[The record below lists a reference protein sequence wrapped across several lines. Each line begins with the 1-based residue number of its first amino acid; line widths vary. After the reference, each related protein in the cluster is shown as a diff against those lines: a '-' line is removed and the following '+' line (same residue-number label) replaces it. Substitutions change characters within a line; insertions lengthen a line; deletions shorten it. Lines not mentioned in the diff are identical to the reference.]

1 MNILENNINF
11 LERFYS
17 RSENFIQYNEMG
29 MTITEKIL
37 ARASNKKSV
46 TPDDVVI
53 ANIDKVMVHDVS
65 GPGVIKVFSEW
76 EKKGINLDQIWDSDR
91 VWISEDH
98 FVPASDRI
106 SANNITLLTNW
117 SKKYN
122 IRKHFKYGLGQYG
135 ICHTLSHEEGLVLP
149 GEIYVGGDSH
159 TNTTGAMGALAV
171 GLGHTDI
178 AYVLMNGKIWF
189 KVPETIRF
197 IINGD
202 KPEYIMAKDIILKII
217 GDIGTDGANY
227 KAMQFTGET
236 VDKLSM
242 EERLTLTNMS
252 TEAGAKNGIIEP
264 DDITFEYLKTRTD
277 KEFIPVKGDFD
288 ASFSN
293 TFTYDIETID
303 PVIAKP
309 YSPENICAVGDLEGK
324 IIDKAYIGSCTG
336 AKLEDLRMAAKIL
349 KGKQVKI
356 RTEVV
361 PAAQSIYLKAINEG
375 LISIFLEAGAVV
387 GPPTCGACCGAHM
400 GVLAKDEI
408 CISTTNRN
416 FPGRMGHVESQTYLA
431 SPLVVAAAAINGKIT
446 DPRNEM

>member
-1 MNILENNINF
+1 
-11 LERFYS
+11 
-17 RSENFIQYNEMG
+17 MG
-29 MTITEKIL
+29 MNITEKIL
-37 ARASNKKSV
+37 ARASNKDKVS
-46 TPDDVVI
+46 PDDVVI
-53 ANIDKVMVHDVS
+53 ANIDKVMIHDVS

-76 EKKGINLDQIWDSDR
+76 EKKGKMLNQIWDPNR

-106 SANNITLLTNW
+106 SANNIALLTEW

-122 IRKHFKYGLGQYG
+122 IKKHYKYGLGQYG
-135 ICHTLSHEEGLVLP
+135 ICHTLSHEEGLILP

-159 TNTTGAMGALAV
+159 TNTTGAIGALAV

-189 KVPETIRF
+189 KVPETILF
-197 IINGD
+197 KIQGN

-227 KAMQFTGET
+227 KAMQFAGEV
-236 VDKLSM
+236 VDKMSM
-242 EERLTLTNMS
+242 EERLTLTNMT

-264 DDITFEYLKTRTD
+264 DEVTFEYLKTRND
-277 KEFIPVKGDFD
+277 QEILPIKGDREAEYID
-288 ASFSN
+288 
-293 TFTYDIETID
+293 TFTYDIESLEPI
-303 PVIAKP
+303 IAKP
-309 YSPENICAVGDLEGK
+309 YSPENICTVGDIQGK
-324 IIDKAYIGSCTG
+324 EINKAYIGSCTG

-349 KGKQVKI
+349 KGKKVKI
-356 RTEVV
+356 RTEVL
-361 PAAQSIYLKAINEG
+361 PAAQSIYLKAIKEG
-375 LISIFLEAGAVV
+375 LITTFMEAGAVV

-416 FPGRMGHVESQTYLA
+416 FPGRMGHVESKTYLA
-431 SPLVVAAAAINGKIT
+431 SPLVVAAAAVTGKIT
-446 DPRNEM
+446 DPRNEIS